1 MEQKFLRHFYIGLL
15 AILVVTAAIVILF
28 DPFYH
33 YHDSV
38 FGLKHVLED
47 RDYQVAGT
55 IDHFTYDAILLGTS
69 TAENN
74 NLGQF
79 RENFGCEPIKA
90 IRAGGSNADF
100 LTYLDRAY
108 KKRQIRKVFYYID
121 YIALEGDLKPTF
133 DRMDTDFI
141 TNANPFDDVKYLL
154 NKDIL
159 LKNIPLQFVY
169 TYGLSY
175 DEDNPYSWYQSKTFS
190 TAAITGR
197 YSPREEF
204 LSTTFNETTYQNFT
218 TNIGLLSERIQKHP
232 ETEYYVVFSPISIL
246 WWDEA
251 YRAGEIDQKIRET
264 QEFVKAMD
272 AFENVKIYYFQ
283 NDRDLAANLDHYMDS
298 VHFSYEVNCEIC
310 DRVARD
316 ENRITAA
323 NCEALT
329 QDLYQ
334 MVEEFS
340 RGGILEYYADALT
353 Q

>member
-1 MEQKFLRHFYIGLL
+1 MEQKFLKRFYIGLF
-15 AILVVTAAIVILF
+15 AILAALAAIVILF

-33 YHDSV
+33 YHDTV

-74 NLGQF
+74 DLAQF
-79 RENFGCEPIKA
+79 RANFGCEPLKA

-108 KKRQIRKVFYYID
+108 KKREIKKVFYFID
-121 YIALEGDLKPTF
+121 YVALEGDLKPTF

-175 DEDNPYSWYQSKTFS
+175 DEDNPYSWYQTKTFS
-190 TAAITGR
+190 TAAVTGR
-197 YSPREEF
+197 YFPREEF
-204 LSTTFNETTYQNFT
+204 CAETFDQTTYDNFT
-218 TNIGLLSERIQKHP
+218 ANIGLISERITAHP
-232 ETEYYVVFSPISIL
+232 ETEFYVIFSPISIL

-251 YRAGEIDQKIRET
+251 YRSGQIDQKIRET

-272 AFENVKIYYFQ
+272 AFSNVKVYYFQ
-283 NDRDLAANLDHYMDS
+283 NDRELAANLDNYMDS
-298 VHFSYEVNCEIC
+298 VHFSYEVNREIC
-310 DRVARD
+310 DRIARD
-316 ENRITAA
+316 ENRVTAA

-329 QDLYQ
+329 EDLYQ
-334 MVEEFS
+334 MTEQFS
-340 RGGILEYYADALT
+340 RGDILEYYPEAT
-353 Q
+353 IE

>member
-1 MEQKFLRHFYIGLL
+1 MEQKFLRQFYTGLCM
-15 AILVVTAAIVILF
+15 ILVIIAAIVILF

-33 YHDSV
+33 YHDAIL
-38 FGLKHVLED
+38 GLRRVLED

-74 NLGQF
+74 HLGQF
-79 RENFGCEPIKA
+79 RENFGCEPVKA

-108 KKRQIRKVFYYID
+108 KKHQIKKVFYYID
-121 YIALEGDLKPTF
+121 YVALEGDLKPTF
-133 DRMDTDFI
+133 DRMDTDYI

-169 TYGLSY
+169 TYGLPY
-175 DEDNPYSWYQSKTFS
+175 DEDNPYSWYQTKTFC

-204 LSTTFNETTYQNFT
+204 LSQTLDETAYQNFM
-218 TNIGLLSERIQKHP
+218 TNVGRLSERIQKHP
-232 ETEYYVVFSPISIL
+232 ETEFYVIFSPISIL

-251 YRAGEIDQKIRET
+251 YRAGEICQKISEV
-264 QEFVKAMD
+264 QELVRTMD
-272 AFENVKIYYFQ
+272 AFENVKVYYFQ
-283 NDRDLAANLDHYMDS
+283 NDRELVTNLDHYMDT
-298 VHFSYEVNCEIC
+298 VHFSYEVNRELC

-316 ENRITAA
+316 GNRITAE
-323 NCEALT
+323 NCEELT
-329 QDLYQ
+329 EDLYH

-340 RGGILEYYADALT
+340 RGGILEYYADAVVE
-353 Q
+353 